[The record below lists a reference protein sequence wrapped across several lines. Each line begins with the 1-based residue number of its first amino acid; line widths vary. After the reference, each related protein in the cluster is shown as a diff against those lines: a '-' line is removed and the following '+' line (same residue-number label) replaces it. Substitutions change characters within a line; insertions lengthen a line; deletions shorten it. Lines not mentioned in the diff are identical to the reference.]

1 MPDLPRPAGGLFA
14 LYELAN
20 ALAAT
25 GRDAVHIVHMPSHEA
40 RFRSPADIPW
50 FEFDDAVT
58 HQFPPSL
65 DPDLL
70 PEADIVLYTV
80 KSIAIA
86 LTPEAGAEGRRL
98 IERLQTEATPA
109 GRPMLF
115 VQALGVFSTE
125 SEMLALAGPGPKV
138 CVASWIAGNLVRSG
152 LPAAE
157 VVHIAN
163 GLDHRTFR
171 LTTPIAG
178 RAPLIAMNH
187 NPHSLKNIDAGI
199 DALEAV
205 HRELGV
211 PSVLFGSLVPPRPLE
226 AGMRFVVSPTQ
237 SELAASVYRD
247 ASIYLQPSTQEGFG
261 LCAIEAMAC
270 GCALVTADNG
280 GSDDYAIDDETAVVC
295 DSDAGAMADA
305 LRRLL
310 ADDARRI
317 RIAANGE
324 RYVERFRW
332 ATSARRLREVADE
345 YRSQPDA
352 FCTGRGAA
360 DPSVRVLRP

>member
-1 MPDLPRPAGGLFA
+1 
-14 LYELAN
+14 
-20 ALAAT
+20 
-25 GRDAVHIVHMPSHEA
+25 
-40 RFRSPADIPW
+40 
-50 FEFDDAVT
+50 
-58 HQFPPSL
+58 PSL

-70 PEADIVLYTV
+70 PEANIVLYTV

-86 LTPEAGAEGRRL
+86 LTPEAGIEGRRL
-98 IERLQTEATPA
+98 IERLQADQSPA
-109 GRPMLF
+109 GRPILF
-115 VQALGVFSTE
+115 VQALGVFSSE
-125 SEMLALAGPGPKV
+125 SEMLALAGAGPKV
-138 CVASWIAGNLVRSG
+138 CVASWIAENLVRAG

-157 VVHIAN
+157 VVHVAN
-163 GLDHRTFR
+163 GIDHRTFR
-171 LTTPIAG
+171 LTNPIAA
-178 RAPLIAMNH
+178 RSPLLAMNY

-199 DALEAV
+199 DALEVV

-226 AGMRFVVSPTQ
+226 AGVRFVTSPTQ
-237 SELAASVYRD
+237 TQLAATVYRD

-270 GCALVTADNG
+270 GCALVTTDNG
-280 GSDDYAIDDETAVVC
+280 GSDDYAIDGETAVVC
-295 DSDAGAMADA
+295 DSDAAAMADA
-305 LRRLL
+305 LRGLL

-317 RIAANGE
+317 RIASNGE

-345 YRSQPDA
+345 YLAEPEA